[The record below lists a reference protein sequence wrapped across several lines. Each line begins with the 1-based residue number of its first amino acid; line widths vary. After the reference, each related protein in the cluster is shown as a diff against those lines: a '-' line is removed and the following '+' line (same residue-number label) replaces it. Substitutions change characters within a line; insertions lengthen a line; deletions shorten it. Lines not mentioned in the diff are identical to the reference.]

1 MMRAVNAVSLLALLL
16 VATGCAEAP
25 GDWRGAEG
33 IAEISGTRLRPAER
47 SRPDRARVIAAID
60 SAAAQIRRCYRHP
73 GVPSVGR
80 SIATRLRI
88 HLSPD
93 GSLSDVPAVIG
104 QSGVTD
110 TNRAFAARMAEAA
123 GQAVM
128 RCAPLRLPP
137 DLYTGGW
144 DEIDLTFSPAMLV

>member
-1 MMRAVNAVSLLALLL
+1 MIRAVNAVSLLALLL

-33 IAEISGTRLRPAER
+33 IAEIRGTRLQPAER

-123 GQAVM
+123 SQAVL